1 MLYKHESEI
10 SLGLSFPLTPRSG
23 ARKEMKIRFHTWRC
37 PGIENPGEEKGATC
51 VENCCLHSTSA
62 NVPLQGRCK
71 RSRIAGM
78 RFLRSSAAR
87 RQNLPAILL
96 QDKILGTKLGSVV
109 YINWDGNHR
118 QDNSTLFTCYPNTNQ
133 FLILPPS
140 HSSGELCLCHPEH
153 PKIYFFQIS
162 GRRGTRLF
170 YCIAALTWTTPL
182 LELLLLA
189 VIFLFWFYISAEEKG
204 GGPAGF
210 GQYFALIII
219 VFFNFNNLLCR
230 TNQQWATLLCTSDLC
245 Q

>member
-78 RFLRSSAAR
+78 RFLRRSAAR

-96 QDKILGTKLGSVV
+96 QDKILGTTLGSVV
-109 YINWDGNHR
+109 YYQLRWK
-118 QDNSTLFTCYPNTNQ
+118 
-133 FLILPPS
+133 PPS
-140 HSSGELCLCHPEH
+140 GQLNL
-153 PKIYFFQIS
+153 IYLLSKYKPVSDPATESFLWRAVPVSPRIS
-162 GRRGTRLF
+162 
-170 YCIAALTWTTPL
+170 
-182 LELLLLA
+182 
-189 VIFLFWFYISAEEKG
+189 
-204 GGPAGF
+204 
-210 GQYFALIII
+210 
-219 VFFNFNNLLCR
+219 
-230 TNQQWATLLCTSDLC
+230 
-245 Q
+245 